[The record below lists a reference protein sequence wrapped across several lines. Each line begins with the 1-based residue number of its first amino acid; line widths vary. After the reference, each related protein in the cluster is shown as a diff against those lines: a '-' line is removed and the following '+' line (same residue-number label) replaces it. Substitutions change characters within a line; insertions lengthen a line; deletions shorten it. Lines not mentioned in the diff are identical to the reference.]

1 MPSKP
6 VPDRVRWLVEL
17 LAPSPDARVLEVGGG
32 PGVAA
37 QLVCER
43 LGGGRMTLLDRSA
56 TALRQSG
63 HRNAKHIMTGRLE
76 LVESSLAD
84 FEPEPGGY
92 DLAFSI
98 NVNVFWAAS
107 AERELAVLRDA
118 LAPGGRLAVAYGTA
132 MPGRDEAAVLDAVAE
147 RMERA
152 GFSAIH
158 PVRSGAGSAVLAE
171 R

>member
-17 LAPSPDARVLEVGGG
+17 LAPSPGTRVLEVGGG

-37 QLVCER
+37 QLVCDR
-43 LGGGRMTLLDRSA
+43 LGGGRMTLVDRSA

-63 HRNAKHIMTGRLE
+63 HRNAKHLMTGRLE

-84 FEPEPGGY
+84 FEPEPGAY

-107 AERELAVLRDA
+107 AERELAVLHEA
-118 LAPGGRLAVAYGTA
+118 LAPGGRLAVAYGA
-132 MPGRDEAAVLDAVAE
+132 ASPGRDEAAVVGAVAQP
-147 RMERA
+147 ME
-152 GFSAIH
+152 GGGVSAIH

>member
-17 LAPSPDARVLEVGGG
+17 LAPSPDARVLEIGGG

-37 QLVCER
+37 QLVCDR
-43 LGGGRMTLLDRSA
+43 LGGGRMTLVDRSA

-63 HRNAKHIMTGRLE
+63 HRNPMHLMSGRLE
-76 LVESSLAD
+76 LVESSLAE
-84 FEPEPGGY
+84 FEPIPGGY
-92 DLAFSI
+92 DLAFTI

-107 AERELAVLRDA
+107 AERELAVLREA
-118 LAPGGRLAVAYGTA
+118 LAPGGRLAIAYGSL
-132 MPGRDEAAVLDAVAE
+132 PGRDEQAVLAAVAE

-158 PVRSGAGSAVLAE
+158 SVRSAAGSAVLAE

>member
-1 MPSKP
+1 MPTKP
-6 VPDRVRWLVEL
+6 VPERVRWLVEL
-17 LAPSPDARVLEVGGG
+17 LAPRPDARVLEVGGG

-37 QLVCER
+37 QLICER
-43 LGGGRMTLLDRSA
+43 LGGGRMTLVDRSA

-63 HRNAKHIMTGRLE
+63 HRNAKHLMSGRLE
-76 LVESSLAD
+76 LVESGLAE
-84 FEPEPGGY
+84 FRPQPGAY

-98 NVNVFWAAS
+98 NVNVFWAAA
-107 AERELAVLRDA
+107 AERELAVLREA
-118 LAPGGRLAVAYGTA
+118 LAPGGRLAIAYGA
-132 MPGRDEAAVLDAVAE
+132 ALPGRDAEGVLDAVAE

-152 GFSAIH
+152 GFSAIR